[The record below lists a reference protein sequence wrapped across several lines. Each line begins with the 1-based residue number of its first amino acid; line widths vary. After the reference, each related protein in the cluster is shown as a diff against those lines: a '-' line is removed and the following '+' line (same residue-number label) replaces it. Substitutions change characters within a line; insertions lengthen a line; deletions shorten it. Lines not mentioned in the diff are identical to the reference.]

1 MCCSILFAKR
11 GLLVTTADNFVL
23 LEYNLVWFLVVD
35 CLCNQR
41 LIGMLRPAD
50 MPTPLIWTKLTAVSS
65 QLCQFQLC
73 RRPFAAACTCTAVL
87 HVFDSPCRAESA
99 VLALPVACP
108 AHHKQT
114 PWTESIRLVLQNRT
128 LQQSDGVP
136 CMQDDYRAWA
146 LPHRDAPKPVAPR
159 VSVPFDAETSYHDT
173 YHAHPLEAPT
183 RHHAEP
189 WKGEQLTTLL

>member
-1 MCCSILFAKR
+1 M
-11 GLLVTTADNFVL
+11 TTADHSVS
-23 LEYNLVWFLVVD
+23 LEYKWVLYFVVD
-35 CLCNQR
+35 CLLDQR
-41 LIGMLRPAD
+41 LSELLQAAD

-65 QLCQFQLC
+65 QLWQFVQPL
-73 RRPFAAACTCTAVL
+73 RKRPVTAACTYTAVL
-87 HVFDSPCRAESA
+87 HVFKFPCYAEST
-99 VLALPVACP
+99 VFALPVACS

-114 PWTESIRLVLQNRT
+114 PCSSLQK
-128 LQQSDGVP
+128 QHFAAVEGDQ
-136 CMQDDYRAWA
+136 CMQDDYRAWE

-189 WKGEQLTTLL
+189 WKGEQLITPFCTVHSTR